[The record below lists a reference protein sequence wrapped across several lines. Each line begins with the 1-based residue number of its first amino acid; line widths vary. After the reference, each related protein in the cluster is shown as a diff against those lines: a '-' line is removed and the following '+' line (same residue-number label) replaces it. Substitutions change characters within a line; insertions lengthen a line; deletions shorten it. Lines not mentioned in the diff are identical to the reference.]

1 MDANTFSYLRA
12 RQRTPSAVRPPQASA
27 SPSAQPKRR
36 PLLRRIFGREEITTF
51 QRCLAIHMHY
61 AQRNSFLR

>member
-12 RQRTPSAVRPPQASA
+12 RQRTPVATCPKQASKPA
-27 SPSAQPKRR
+27 AQQKRR
-36 PLLRRIFGREEITTF
+36 PLLRRIFGREEATTF